1 MDHDYVVKVAELAKK
16 GGCDEFHLVSSQSAN
31 KDSLFYYQRTKVSFQ
46 IGKSST
52 DLNKNLQLRLKLRR
66 ISRG

>member
-1 MDHDYVVKVAELAKK
+1 MDHDYVIKVAELAKQ

-31 KDSLFYYQRTKVSFQ
+31 KDGLFFYQKTKASFQ
-46 IGKSST
+46 IGNLSLV
-52 DLNKNLQLRLKLRR
+52 LNNNFHLRVKLRR